1 MAAVGHSFGWNAAL
15 GFLFGLPV
23 SGLRMFNVVVRT
35 SVSGPQWMTG
45 GSYGI
50 EASATGTIAVLIGLV
65 IVWKLP
71 VKTLTRPASPLT
83 NPADQDT
90 LSGIQP

>member
-1 MAAVGHSFGWNAAL
+1 L
-15 GFLFGLPV
+15 CGLPV

-35 SVSGPQWMTG
+35 STTAPKWMTG

-50 EASATGTIAVLIGLV
+50 EASATGTIAILAGLV

-71 VKTLTRPASPLT
+71 LTKLTKAPRPPLAE
-83 NPADQDT
+83 PAPQDSC
-90 LSGIQP
+90 SGIQP